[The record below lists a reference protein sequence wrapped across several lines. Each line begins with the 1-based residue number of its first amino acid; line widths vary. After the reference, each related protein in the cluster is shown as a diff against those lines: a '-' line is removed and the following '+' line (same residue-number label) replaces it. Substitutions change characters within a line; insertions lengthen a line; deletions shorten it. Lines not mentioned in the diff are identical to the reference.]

1 MAEVNVTVDAPVRA
15 PASTVYALISSFREH
30 HPRFL
35 PHNFSEYDVEQGGI
49 GAGTVITFTITAMG
63 RTRGYRMR
71 ISEPEPGRVLV
82 ESDTMSSMVT
92 TWTVTPEGADASR
105 VAIETRWE
113 GAAGVPG
120 FFERLFA
127 PRGLRRI
134 YREELKR
141 LDRYA
146 REQARERTLVAGRR

>member
-1 MAEVNVTVDAPVRA
+1 MALVTVTAEAPIKA
-15 PASTVYALISSFREH
+15 SPSTVYALIRDFREH

-35 PHNFSEYDVEQGGI
+35 PHNFTEYRVEQGGV

-71 ISEPEPGRVLV
+71 IAEPSPGHVMT

-92 TWTVTPEGADASR
+92 TWTVTPAGEDASR
-105 VAIETRWE
+105 VRIETHWE

-134 YREELKR
+134 YNGELRR

-146 REQARERTLVAGRR
+146 REQSMQRDLVAGLR

>member
-1 MAEVNVTVDAPVRA
+1 MAQVYVTADAPVRA
-15 PASTVYALISSFREH
+15 PASTVYALISNFREH

-35 PHNFSEYDVEQGGI
+35 PSNFSEYGVEQGGS

-71 ISEPEPGRVLV
+71 VSEPEPGRVMT
-82 ESDTMSSMVT
+82 ESDTMSTMVT
-92 TWTVTPEGADASR
+92 TWTVTPEGADACR
-105 VAIETRWE
+105 VQIETRWE

-134 YREELKR
+134 YRNELKR

-146 REQARERTLVAGRR
+146 REQVREQTLVAGRR

>member
-1 MAEVNVTVDAPVRA
+1 MAEVTVTTEAHIKA
-15 PASTVYALISSFREH
+15 SASTVYALISDFREH

-35 PHNFSEYDVEQGGI
+35 PNNFSELRVEQGGV

-71 ISEPEPGRVLV
+71 VGEPDPGRVMT

-92 TWTVTPEGADASR
+92 TWTVMPAGEDASR
-105 VAIETRWE
+105 VTIETRWE
-113 GAAGVPG
+113 GATGVPG

-134 YREELKR
+134 YNDELRR

-146 REQARERTLVAGRR
+146 REQASQRDLVTGRR